1 MTATTVLAILNALPS
16 LLKLIR
22 ELMTS
27 LQQEMGAGT
36 GIEKKNIVL
45 EVVQGVVGNEDIWG
59 KVKGIFSWTIDCI
72 AIFKDKGEKK

>member
-1 MTATTVLAILNALPS
+1 MTATTVLALLNALPS

-22 ELMTS
+22 ELMIS

-36 GIEKKNIVL
+36 GVEKKNVVL
-45 EVVQGVVGNEDIWG
+45 AVVEGVVGNEDVWS

-72 AIFKDKGEKK
+72 ALFKPKGI

>member
-45 EVVQGVVGNEDIWG
+45 EVVQGVVGNEDIWS